1 MNSSF
6 IFRDH
11 PEFRR
16 KQSVENDVIVP
27 DLEPSSSNEV
37 MHVDF
42 SNFGIDEHENTDIPF
57 DVNLVDVV
65 KSKNDIFKTLF
76 ANIMKSKIVHCIP
89 NEGVDEI
96 MSALLEAS
104 QKSNLVYKKFLKQAI
119 DSQKSA
125 LSNGL

>member
-1 MNSSF
+1 MNSSI

-16 KQSVENDVIVP
+16 KPSVENEVIASNI
-27 DLEPSSSNEV
+27 EPSVSNEV

-65 KSKNDIFKTLF
+65 KCKNDIFQTLF

-125 LSNGL
+125 LSNGM